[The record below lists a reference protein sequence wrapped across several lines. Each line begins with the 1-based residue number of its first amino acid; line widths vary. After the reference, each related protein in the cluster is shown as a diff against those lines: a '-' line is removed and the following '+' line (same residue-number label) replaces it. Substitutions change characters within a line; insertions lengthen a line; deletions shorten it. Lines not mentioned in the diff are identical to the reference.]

1 MKNYIKF
8 KIWLA
13 VSVLGFFTFGCADQ
27 LEIEPRQS
35 IGENIAL
42 TDYQGVQNALIG
54 AWDGLQDA
62 EFLGANII
70 MHPELM
76 TRNMI
81 WGGSYVNF
89 TEIANKQ
96 IIPNNASTQPFW
108 MMGFQAIDRA
118 NKIIDVVDA
127 GTVNDPLFETHKNR
141 LKGNALVIRA
151 IAHFELVKAYS
162 HPWGYTADN
171 SHLGVPVI
179 ISGTYTPANAENV
192 SRETVANVYARVIE
206 DLTAAVTLLPE
217 SYAKPF
223 PTKNVAKALLARV
236 YLEKRDW
243 TNAAKFAGE
252 VIEEEA
258 FSLNADPSAF
268 YSTPYTDESIMEVA
282 HTSSDNPRNTRDDL
296 ANYWSP
302 YEREDIT
309 IPLSA
314 INKFEDT
321 DKRKDIF
328 FSIVDGE
335 TTSWFTSKYMAQE
348 DNVPYYR
355 YAELLLIRAEA
366 LAMLNP
372 SDVPQEAVDILEDIR
387 ERANATHVVP
397 ASADELLQAIRLERE
412 KELMHEGKYFFD
424 QLRWRTAEIGFAISS
439 NTATLNWD
447 NARMI
452 FPVPQREMDVNP
464 NLEQNPGY

>member
-1 MKNYIKF
+1 
-8 KIWLA
+8 
-13 VSVLGFFTFGCADQ
+13 
-27 LEIEPRQS
+27 
-35 IGENIAL
+35 
-42 TDYQGVQNALIG
+42 
-54 AWDGLQDA
+54 
-62 EFLGANII
+62 
-70 MHPELM
+70 M
-76 TRNMI
+76 TRNII

-96 IIPNNASTQPFW
+96 VIPDNASTQPFW

-127 GTVNDPLFETHKNR
+127 GIVKDPLFETHKNR

-151 IAHFELVKAYS
+151 VAHFELVRAYG

-171 SHLGVPVI
+171 SHPGVPVVT
-179 ISGTYTPANAENV
+179 SGTYTPADAEEV
-192 SRETVANVYARVIE
+192 SRETVANVYVQVIE
-206 DLTAAVTLLPE
+206 DLTAAMTLLPE
-217 SYAKPF
+217 TYAKPF

-243 TNAAKFAGE
+243 TNAAKYAAE
-252 VIEEEA
+252 VIVDEA
-258 FSLNADPSAF
+258 FSLNNDPSSF
-268 YSTPYTDESIMEVA
+268 YSTAYTDESIMEVA

-314 INKFEDT
+314 INLFEEG
-321 DKRKDIF
+321 DKRKDMF

-372 SDVPQEAVDILEDIR
+372 SDVPQEAVDILEQIR
-387 ERANATHVVP
+387 ERANATHTVP
-397 ASADELLQAIRLERE
+397 GSAEELLQAIKAERE
-412 KELMHEGKYFFD
+412 KELMHEGKFFFD
-424 QLRWRTAEIGFAISS
+424 QLRWRDNEIGYAIAS
-439 NTATLNWD
+439 NTTTLGWD